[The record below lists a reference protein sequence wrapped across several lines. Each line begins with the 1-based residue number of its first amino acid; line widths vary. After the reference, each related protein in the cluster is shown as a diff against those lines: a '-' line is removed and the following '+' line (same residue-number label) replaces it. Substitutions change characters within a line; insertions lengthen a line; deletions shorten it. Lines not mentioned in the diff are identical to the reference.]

1 MNRGMIAN
9 AIVYRK
15 AVWGGR
21 VCRAFGLTGLLGA
34 MLVAASCGDV
44 SRQGTG
50 SSYLIINQL
59 EAARG
64 DEPNRFS
71 GTLNSDVV
79 TIVDDSPSIFNDFA
93 RARVRLGMKD
103 ATITTPSPANFI
115 TLNRYHVKYVR
126 ADGRNT
132 PGVDVPY
139 PFDGAVTATVSEAEA
154 VVIFEVVRHIAKVEA
169 PLGALAR
176 NLVIISTI
184 AEITF
189 YGTDQTGREV
199 SVTGKMLIDFGNFAD
214 PGNS

>member
-1 MNRGMIAN
+1 MNRGMIAK

-21 VCRAFGLTGLLGA
+21 IARALSVTGLLA
-34 MLVAASCGDV
+34 AVLAAASCGDV

-50 SSYLIINQL
+50 SSYLIISQL

-64 DEPNRFS
+64 DEPNRF
-71 GTLNSDVV
+71 GNTLNSDVV
-79 TIVDDSPSIFNDFA
+79 TIVDDSPSIFNDLA
-93 RARVRLGMKD
+93 RARLRLGMKD
-103 ATITTPSPANFI
+103 ATITSPSTANFI

-139 PFDGAVTATVSEAEA
+139 PFDGGVTATVSDAETA
-154 VVIFEVVRHIAKVEA
+154 VVVEVVRHIAKVEA

-199 SVTGKMLIDFGNFAD
+199 SVTGQMLIDFGNFAD
-214 PGNS
+214 PG

>member
-21 VCRAFGLTGLLGA
+21 VSGVLMLLTLTLG
-34 MLVAASCGDV
+34 AASCGDV

-50 SSYLIINQL
+50 SSFMILNQL

-64 DEPNRFS
+64 DEPNRFIN
-71 GTLNSDVV
+71 TLNSDVI
-79 TIVDDSPSIFNDFA
+79 TIVDDSPSIFNDLG
-93 RARVRLGMKD
+93 RARLSLAMKD
-103 ATITTPSPANFI
+103 ATITSPSSANFI

-139 PFDGAVTATVSEAEA
+139 PFDGGVTATIGDSEA
-154 VVIFEVVRHIAKVEA
+154 VVIFEIVRHIAKVEA

-176 NLVIISTI
+176 NLVIISTV

-214 PGNS
+214 PN